1 MVKLSIIIPY
11 YQTYEFT
18 KLLLEKLEPQLT
30 DEVEVLL
37 EDDGCYETRL
47 DKFKKIIITH
57 KDNEGV
63 APTRNGAIRKAQG
76 EYIAFIDSDDMIA
89 DNYVEVLLDAIKKY
103 NTDVIN
109 FDWQDIVTGD
119 IIRRPDNYAVWKA
132 IYKKSKIPMFIE
144 GRPYGNED
152 VNFQADI
159 EVGIKDGTLTI
170 TYLDTLLYYYNS
182 DREGSL
188 MWHKRKDGMC

>member
-11 YQTYEFT
+11 FKTYELT

-30 DEVEVLL
+30 EEVEVLL

-47 DKFKKIIITH
+47 DEFKKITVTH

-63 APTRNGAIRKAQG
+63 ASTRNGAIRKAKG
-76 EYIAFIDSDDMIA
+76 EYIAFIDSDDMIT
-89 DNYVEVLLDAIKKY
+89 DDYIEVLLDAIDYY

-109 FDWQDIVTGD
+109 FDWKDIVTGVVVE
-119 IIRRPDNYAVWKA
+119 RPHNFAPWKA
-132 IYKKSKIPMFIE
+132 IYRKSKMPMFIE
-144 GRPYGNED
+144 GRKYGSED
-152 VNFQADI
+152 VFFQDEI
-159 EVGIKDGTLTI
+159 EKGVQDGTLTI
-170 TYLDTLLYYYNS
+170 TYLNTLLYYYNS

-188 MWHKRKDGMC
+188 MWQKRKDGVC

>member
-18 KLLLEKLEPQLT
+18 KKLLDVLEPQIT

-47 DKFKKIIITH
+47 DEYKRIKVTH
-57 KDNEGV
+57 YENEGV
-63 APTRNGAIRKAQG
+63 AVRRNTAIRKAKG

-89 DNYVEVLLDAIKKY
+89 DNYVDALLYAIIY
-103 NTDVIN
+103 HNTDVIN
-109 FDWQDIVTGD
+109 FNWQDIVTGD

-159 EVGIKDGTLTI
+159 EVGIKNGTLTI